1 MRHTPSALLFPLII
15 IVGFIAA
22 TERGSAQAQADP
34 EALPPWEAKLGASF
48 VGTSGNSDTASTGAN
63 FDAYRQWN
71 VWRLEGL
78 ASAVLTSQN
87 DRQTAEQYLTAVRT
101 KRHLTDGIS
110 ATSGLRFDRDRLSG
124 IALRSLLDG
133 GLSYLLVKRPEW
145 EVNGLTAMVWSHED
159 RTTGEVL
166 DDAEAVLQLASKYV
180 FGTTGETSQRFTY
193 YPDFTNSTAYRAEA
207 ELTGQASMNKR
218 MALKFGFLWRYAHDP
233 VPGFKRSDTTTTA
246 SIVVRWLAD
255 TPPPPAP

>member
-1 MRHTPSALLFPLII
+1 MRHNPSALLFPLFLL
-15 IVGFIAA
+15 VGFIAA
-22 TERGSAQAQADP
+22 TGRASAQDP
-34 EALPPWEAKLGASF
+34 ANPEPPPPWELKLGASF

-63 FDAYRQWN
+63 FDAYRQWD
-71 VWRLEGL
+71 VWRLEGR

-87 DRQTAEQYLTAVRT
+87 DQQTAQQYLSAVRT

-110 ATSGLRFDRDRLSG
+110 ATSGLRLDRDRLSG
-124 IALRSLLDG
+124 IDLRSMLDG

-145 EVNGLTAMVWSHED
+145 EVNGLTTMVWSHED

-180 FGTTGETSQRFTY
+180 FGSMGETSQRFTY
-193 YPDFTNSTAYRAEA
+193 YPDFTDRTAYRAEA

-218 MALKFGFLWRYAHDP
+218 LALKIGFLWRYAHDP

-246 SIVVRWLAD
+246 SIVLQWRAD
-255 TPPPPAP
+255 SPAP